1 MKTKSLN
8 TIVRDSLLDNGL
20 PLHYYTR
27 YLHHGL
33 RALDELSLDFN
44 LGNIKIIELDV
55 TSYQRAILPA
65 DFVDFID
72 VSAKH
77 GERVLP
83 MERELNLNKKYNY
96 DDEGNKVM
104 YDSALSVNYDAE
116 INYNLISGSNNMNT
130 RGELVG
136 RYYGRKRA
144 PKLTFDIDEENQE
157 IVFSNGMILTKV
169 TLTYMT
175 SAVSRSSANVVT
187 PYATDVI
194 TKYIQM
200 MAAKSEGAKISL
212 YQMFKQDYE
221 NARRIFRA
229 RMNAM
234 DYATILG
241 SIRNGIY
248 GSLKN

>member
-8 TIVRDSLLDNGL
+8 TIVRDALLDNGL

-33 RALDELSLDFN
+33 RAVDELSMDFN

-72 VSAKH
+72 VSVKH

-83 MERELNLNKKYNY
+83 MEREVNLNKKYNY
-96 DDEGNKVM
+96 DEAGNKIP
-104 YDSALSVNYDAE
+104 YPSTLSINYDAE
-116 INYNLISGSNNMNT
+116 INYNLISGTNNLNS
-130 RGELVG
+130 RGELIG
-136 RYYGRKRA
+136 RYYGRKRTA
-144 PKLTFDIDEENQE
+144 NLTFDIDETNQE
-157 IVFSNGMILTKV
+157 IVFSNGMIITKV
-169 TLTYMT
+169 TLTYMS

-200 MAAKSEGAKISL
+200 MIAKAEGAKIGL
-212 YQMFKQDYE
+212 YQLFKQDYD
-221 NARRIFRA
+221 NARRIFKS
-229 RMNAM
+229 RMNAT

-241 SIRNGIY
+241 TIRNGIH

>member
-1 MKTKSLN
+1 M
-8 TIVRDSLLDNGL
+8 
-20 PLHYYTR
+20 
-27 YLHHGL
+27 
-33 RALDELSLDFN
+33 DFN
-44 LGNIKIIELDV
+44 LGNIKIIEIDV
-55 TSYQRAILPA
+55 TDYQRAILPA
-65 DFVDFID
+65 DYVDFID

-96 DDEGNKVM
+96 NDAGEKIP
-104 YDSALSVNYDAE
+104 YESSISVEYDAE

-136 RYYGRKRA
+136 RYYGRKRM
-144 PKLTFDIDEENQE
+144 PKFTFDIDEANQE
-157 IVFSNGMILTKV
+157 IVFGNGMILTKV

-175 SAVSRSSANVVT
+175 SEVSRSSANVVT

-200 MAAKSEGAKISL
+200 MAYKAESAKIGL
-212 YQMFKQDYE
+212 YQLAKQDYE

-234 DYATILG
+234 DYATIIG
-241 SIRNGIY
+241 YIRNGIF

>member
-8 TIVRDSLLDNGL
+8 TIVREALLDNNL
-20 PLHYYTR
+20 PLHYYSR

-33 RALDELSLDFN
+33 RIVDELSMDFDM
-44 LGNIKIIELDV
+44 GNIKMIELDV

-77 GERVLP
+77 GERLLP
-83 MERELNLNKKYNY
+83 MERERTLNKNYNY
-96 DDEGNKVM
+96 DEEGNKIP
-104 YDSALSVNYDAE
+104 YNSSISINYDAE

-136 RYYGRKRA
+136 RYYGRKRF
-144 PKLTFDIDEENQE
+144 PKLTFDIDTKNQE

-169 TLTYMT
+169 TLVYIT
-175 SAVSRSSANVVT
+175 SAVSSSSANVIT
-187 PYATDVI
+187 PYATDVVVN
-194 TKYIQM
+194 YINM
-200 MAAKSEGAKISL
+200 MAAKAEGTTLGKYQLAK
-212 YQMFKQDYE
+212 QEFE
-221 NARRIFRA
+221 NSRRKFRA

-234 DYATILG
+234 DYAEIIG
-241 SIRNGIY
+241 AIRNGIY
-248 GSLKN
+248 GSVKN

>member
-1 MKTKSLN
+1 MKTKTLN
-8 TIVRDSLLDNGL
+8 AIVRESLLDDGL

-33 RALDELSLDFN
+33 RIFDELSLDFPV
-44 LGNIKIIELDV
+44 GNIKMVELDV

-77 GERVLP
+77 GERLLP
-83 MERELNLNKKYNY
+83 MERERNLNKMYNY
-96 DDEGNKVM
+96 DDQGGKAAWPVSN
-104 YDSALSVNYDAE
+104 SINYDAE
-116 INYNLISGSNNMNT
+116 INYSLISGTNNINT

-144 PKLTFDIDEENQE
+144 AKLTFDIDEVNQE
-157 IVFSNGMILTKV
+157 IVFSNEMVLEKI
-169 TLTYMT
+169 TLVYMT
-175 SAVSRSSANVVT
+175 TAASSSSANVVT

-194 TKYIQM
+194 TKYITLKAIKAGGGRVGSAQM
-200 MAAKSEGAKISL
+200 A
-212 YQMFKQDYE
+212 QQDYE
-221 NARRIFRA
+221 NAHRVFRA
-229 RMNAM
+229 RMNST
-234 DYATILG
+234 DYATMIGVL
-241 SIRNGIY
+241 RNGII